1 MVRPR
6 WATSSIPSGQPD
18 TMADNHILPIG
29 LDAASLSRRC
39 EALRRRFEVGQDLG
53 GRTHHI
59 RMLHTSLEDAHR
71 NLRQLIEAF
80 RARRPVTSLETEP
93 SFRSLEVRAD
103 TLTTSSK
110 TIEEQTSRF

>member
-1 MVRPR
+1 
-6 WATSSIPSGQPD
+6 
-18 TMADNHILPIG
+18 MADIHILPIG

-39 EALRRRFEVGQDLG
+39 EALRQRFEGGHDLG
-53 GRTHHI
+53 GRTHI
-59 RMLHTSLEDAHR
+59 RMLHTSLADAHR
-71 NLRQLIEAF
+71 NLRQLIKAF

-110 TIEEQTSRF
+110 TIEEQTSRS